1 MLSHT
6 PLLRVR
12 STCYMYITTSQ
23 VRRSRGDPMTAV
35 HEQTAT
41 DPDGPTGGLATW
53 VDALTLDQI
62 PQNVV
67 DRAKHL
73 LLDGLGCALV
83 GAQLPWS
90 RVATDAVLGLESPGN
105 TVVIGTGRTT
115 SGPAAAVLNGTF
127 VQGFELDDFHPL
139 APLHSCSLLVPA
151 LLSTASVRPEP
162 STGAD
167 LLLGAL
173 AGFEVGPR
181 VGYTLHGAQMLDRG
195 WHSGSVFGTH
205 AAAMASGKLRG
216 LPPGQLE
223 DALGLAGTQSSGLMA
238 AQYEAMS
245 KRMHHG
251 LAARNGFY
259 AAGLAAA
266 GYTGIKRVFER
277 EYGGFLSV
285 FGEGHNPDASLL
297 TAQLGQRWE
306 TSIIMVKS
314 YAAMGGLHGAIDA
327 ARQLRSL
334 VAPQDISKIDITV
347 GETVYKHGWWPP
359 ERPLTPIGAQM
370 HIGYAT
376 AAALLDGNVL
386 PEQLTPGRLDSDDIW
401 SLLGA
406 TSVHLD
412 ETLAHADVSQ
422 WFRTDVAVT
431 MDDGTVHQARVVQP
445 HGAPADPVTNEEIL
459 AKFHAL
465 ADRVTTRG
473 RAEAIERAV
482 VGIDGLDDIGYLID
496 LLAAP
501 VAGALD

>member
-1 MLSHT
+1 
-6 PLLRVR
+6 
-12 STCYMYITTSQ
+12 
-23 VRRSRGDPMTAV
+23 MTAV
-35 HEQTAT
+35 QQQPAT
-41 DPDGPTGGLATW
+41 DPAGPTGQLATW
-53 VDALTLDQI
+53 VAGLTLDDV
-62 PQNVV
+62 PSPVV
-67 DRAKHL
+67 ERAKFL

-90 RVATDAVLGLESPGN
+90 RIATAAVLDLEGPGDS
-105 TVVIGTGRTT
+105 VIIGAGRTA
-115 SGPAAAVLNGTF
+115 GAPAAAVLNGTF
-127 VQGFELDDFHPL
+127 IQGFELDDFHPL
-139 APLHSCSLLVPA
+139 APLHSCSLLIPA
-151 LLSTASVRPEP
+151 LLSTASVRQ
-162 STGAD
+162 SRTTGAE
-167 LLLGAL
+167 LLLGAI

-205 AAAMASGKLRG
+205 SAAMASGKLRG
-216 LPPGQLE
+216 LGAAQLE
-223 DALGLAGTQSSGLMA
+223 DALGLAGTQSAGLMA

-285 FGEGHNPDASLL
+285 FGEGHDPDASLL
-297 TAQLGQRWE
+297 TGQLGQRWE
-306 TSIIMVKS
+306 TTVIMVKS

-327 ARQLRSL
+327 ARQIRQS
-334 VAPQDISKIDITV
+334 VAPEDISKIHITV
-347 GETVYKHGWWPP
+347 GETVYKHGWWTP

-370 HIGYAT
+370 NIGYAT
-376 AAALLDGNVL
+376 AAALLDGNVM
-386 PEQLTPGRLDSDDIW
+386 PEQFTAARLNADDIW
-401 SLLGA
+401 SLIDA

-412 ETLAHADVSQ
+412 ESLANVPITQ
-422 WFRTDVAVT
+422 RFRTDVSVT
-431 MDDGTVHQARVVQP
+431 TRNGDVHRARIEAP
-445 HGAPADPVTNEEIL
+445 HGAPTDPVTNDEL
-459 AKFHAL
+459 AAKFHAL
-465 ADRVTTRG
+465 ADRVTDRG

-482 VGIDGLDDIGYLID
+482 IALEELDDINYLID

>member
-1 MLSHT
+1 
-6 PLLRVR
+6 
-12 STCYMYITTSQ
+12 
-23 VRRSRGDPMTAV
+23 MTAM
-35 HEQTAT
+35 HQQATT
-41 DPDGPTGGLATW
+41 DPDGPTGRLATW
-53 VDALTLDQI
+53 IADLTLDRV

-67 DRAKHL
+67 ERAKHL

-90 RVATDAVLGLESPGN
+90 RVATDAVLGLEGPGD
-105 TVVIGTGRTT
+105 TVVIGTGHRT
-115 SGPAAAVLNGTF
+115 SAPAAAVLNGTF
-127 VQGFELDDFHPL
+127 IQGFELDDFHPL
-139 APLHSCSLLVPA
+139 APLHSCSLLIPA
-151 LLSTASVRPEP
+151 LLSTTSAPPQP
-162 STGAD
+162 STGAEF
-167 LLLGAL
+167 LLAAI

-181 VGYTLHGAQMLDRG
+181 VGYTLHGTQMLDRG

-216 LPPGQLE
+216 LPPAQLE
-223 DALGLAGTQSSGLMA
+223 DALGLAGTQSAGLMA

-285 FGEGHNPDASLL
+285 FGEGHDPDASLL

-306 TSIIMVKS
+306 TSTIVVKC
-314 YAAMGGLHGAIDA
+314 YAAMGGLLAAIDA
-327 ARQLRSL
+327 ARKLRNS
-334 VAPQDISKIDITV
+334 VAPMDISKIDITV
-347 GETVYKHGWWPP
+347 GETVYKHGWWTP

-370 HIGYAT
+370 NIGYAT

-386 PEQLTPGRLDSDDIW
+386 PEQFTPARLDSDDIW
-401 SLLGA
+401 SLIAA

-412 ETLAHADVSQ
+412 ESLAHADISQ

-431 MDDGTVHQARVVQP
+431 TRDGAVHHARVVQP
-445 HGAPADPVTNEEIL
+445 HGAPTDPVTNDEL
-459 AKFHAL
+459 VAKFHSL
-465 ADRVTTRG
+465 ADRVTSRG
-473 RAEAIERAV
+473 RADAIERAV
-482 VGIDGLDDIGYLID
+482 LALEDLDDTNHLID
-496 LLAAP
+496 LLADP

>member
-1 MLSHT
+1 
-6 PLLRVR
+6 
-12 STCYMYITTSQ
+12 
-23 VRRSRGDPMTAV
+23 MTAM
-35 HEQTAT
+35 HQQATT
-41 DPDGPTGGLATW
+41 DPAGPTGRLATW
-53 VDALTLDQI
+53 IADLTLDEV

-67 DRAKHL
+67 ERAKHL

-90 RVATDAVLGLESPGN
+90 RVATNAVLGLEGTGD
-105 TVVIGTGRTT
+105 TVVIGAGLTTGA
-115 SGPAAAVLNGTF
+115 PAAAVLNGTF
-127 VQGFELDDFHPL
+127 IQGFELDDFHPL
-139 APLHSCSLLVPA
+139 APLHSCALLIPA
-151 LLSTASVRPEP
+151 LLSTASARPETT
-162 STGAD
+162 TGAEF
-167 LLLGAL
+167 LLAAL

-181 VGYTLHGAQMLDRG
+181 VGYTLHGTQMLDRG

-216 LPPGQLE
+216 LPPAQLE

-285 FGEGHNPDASLL
+285 FGEGHDPDASLL

-306 TSIIMVKS
+306 TSTVAVKC
-314 YAAMGGLHGAIDA
+314 YAAMGGLLGAIDA
-327 ARQLRSL
+327 ARELRNS
-334 VAPQDISKIDITV
+334 VVPEEISKIDITV
-347 GETVYKHGWWPP
+347 GETVYKHGWWTP

-370 HIGYAT
+370 NIGYAT

-386 PEQLTPGRLDSDDIW
+386 PEQFTPARLDSDDIW
-401 SLLGA
+401 SLIAA

-412 ETLAHADVSQ
+412 ESLAHADVSQ

-431 MDDGTVHQARVVQP
+431 TRDGAVHHARVVQP
-445 HGAPADPVTNEEIL
+445 HGAPADPVTNEEL
-459 AKFHAL
+459 VAKFHAL

-482 VGIDGLDDIGYLID
+482 VGIDDIEDIGYLID